1 MTSKIWIHGGITFSC
16 RQVTLLTACIRP
28 VDGAGMSDLRKF
40 QPYIFDLMTFIEKK
54 KKRAKLNLM
63 AAMITNRC
71 VYLF

>member
-1 MTSKIWIHGGITFSC
+1 MTSKIWIHG

-54 KKRAKLNLM
+54 KKTR
-63 AAMITNRC
+63 
-71 VYLF
+71 